1 MIGEHS
7 SFEIRKSKFLP
18 KYPPVY
24 TTKTKSSR
32 IMKFNSQIKSLTL
45 GATAT
50 VITALGMLS
59 GSVQAAILS
68 GTVSLADLFVAGNIY
83 RIGDKDFTNFRDFL
97 SNSTGGADTISIG
110 DIFVTGVQDDPLS
123 YRLIFQSGLLDVV
136 GNQTISAS
144 FAYDVTATN
153 PTLQIAGA
161 GIELTGAAA
170 RPPGSIVVTDTFTL
184 PDSTTRTASDTIGTP
199 NLNPTSVA
207 FGVPGLTTLSVRKDL
222 VLSGNDTS
230 GEASISFLDQTTF
243 YGLCGS
249 GCISIPE
256 PSQVPGLV
264 TLGGLGLMVIGKK
277 LKLKITNVNEIK

>member
-1 MIGEHS
+1 M
-7 SFEIRKSKFLP
+7 
-18 KYPPVY
+18 
-24 TTKTKSSR
+24 
-32 IMKFNSQIKSLTL
+32 
-45 GATAT
+45 
-50 VITALGMLS
+50 
-59 GSVQAAILS
+59 
-68 GTVSLADLFVAGNIY
+68 
-83 RIGDKDFTNFRDFL
+83 
-97 SNSTGGADTISIG
+97 
-110 DIFVTGVQDDPLS
+110 QDDPLN

-222 VLSGNDTS
+222 VLSGNGTS
-230 GEASISFLDQTTF
+230 GEASISFLDQTVF
-243 YGLCGS
+243 Q
-249 GCISIPE
+249 SIRQQ
-256 PSQVPGLV
+256 QVPESGSVLGV
-264 TLGGLGLMVIGKK
+264 LALGGVGLTLAGKK
-277 LKLKITNVNEIK
+277 LKSRATNVG